1 MNYLDIIIL
10 LFVGFNF
17 VGGLAKG
24 FIRQLVALGGILLG
38 LFVAFYYHVTVA
50 ENLDRIIKIRDF
62 ISERFNIATELLPT
76 LPDSVLSVVTL
87 IVIFMV
93 TALIAS
99 LVGHLLLGVVKL
111 AKMSP
116 IDKIGGGAVGLA
128 KGVFIAMIV
137 VQLLGLFPAG
147 SVFMD
152 ALDQSIFAPMLNKY
166 APSVFQEIQEII
178 INRGI

>member
-1 MNYLDIIIL
+1 
-10 LFVGFNF
+10 
-17 VGGLAKG
+17 
-24 FIRQLVALGGILLG
+24 
-38 LFVAFYYHVTVA
+38 
-50 ENLDRIIKIRDF
+50 
-62 ISERFNIATELLPT
+62 
-76 LPDSVLSVVTL
+76 
-87 IVIFMV
+87 
-93 TALIAS
+93 